1 VTDVEQLGRYVLDKK
16 LAQGGMAEV
25 FLARQLGPGGSE
37 KPCVVKRMLPHL
49 SEDMTFIEM
58 FLDEAKLA
66 ARLSHP
72 GIAQIIDFG
81 RENDTFFLAL
91 EYVAGQNLKQVLEAR
106 MARGRPVPLPVAAR
120 LVSLVAQAL
129 DYAHHAIDEKGQPLD
144 LIHRD
149 VSPQNVMVA
158 ANGEVKLIDFG
169 IAKAK
174 TDSHRTVAGTLKGK
188 YAYMSPEQLRT
199 SKIDQRTD
207 IYALGLVL
215 YELITGHPAV
225 PPNENMNALLMAA
238 AQRKYAPI
246 DQYRPETPLPLRR
259 VLDKA
264 LALEPKDRFQ
274 KARDMSSA
282 LEEYLSNAGI
292 KVRSSDLAAL
302 VVDQAAI
309 TTDPIARSAPPVA
322 SIDEDVPPTMVSG
335 GEPETIRDELAPP
348 GLRRSVRSALET
360 VASRKGPADRT
371 PISGSYGVDPSMEP
385 TPVVGT
391 PAVARRAV
399 SPAQTD
405 ESLMPTDPVRNAPDI
420 AEAMARPPK
429 QPSEPALA
437 AVTAPSMPNPMLQP
451 PPPAASPVPMP
462 LKTML
467 TPSPVTTGVIAAPPQ
482 SKKPARRWPWVLL
495 ILVLLP
501 IGAAASV
508 IAFLPV
514 DSPLRAR
521 VVEVVGPLLQKLKR

>member
-1 VTDVEQLGRYVLDKK
+1 MEQLGRYVLDKK

-25 FLARQLGPGGSE
+25 FLARQLGPGGFE

-66 ARLSHP
+66 ARLAHP

-81 RENDTFFLAL
+81 RENNTFFLAL

-106 MARGRPVPLPVAAR
+106 LARQRPVPLPVAAR

-215 YELITGHPAV
+215 YELITSHPAV
-225 PPNENMNALLMAA
+225 PPNDNMNALLMAA
-238 AQRKYAPI
+238 AQRKYAPV
-246 DQYRPETPLPLRR
+246 DQFRPETPLPLRK

-282 LEEYLSNAGI
+282 LEEYLSGAGI
-292 KVRSSDLAAL
+292 KVKPSDLAAL
-302 VVDQAAI
+302 VIDQAAI
-309 TTDPIARSAPPVA
+309 TTDPMAKSAPPVA
-322 SIDEDVPPTMVSG
+322 G
-335 GEPETIRDELAPP
+335 
-348 GLRRSVRSALET
+348 
-360 VASRKGPADRT
+360 
-371 PISGSYGVDPSMEP
+371 
-385 TPVVGT
+385 
-391 PAVARRAV
+391 
-399 SPAQTD
+399 
-405 ESLMPTDPVRNAPDI
+405 N
-420 AEAMARPPK
+420 
-429 QPSEPALA
+429 
-437 AVTAPSMPNPMLQP
+437 
-451 PPPAASPVPMP
+451 
-462 LKTML
+462 
-467 TPSPVTTGVIAAPPQ
+467 
-482 SKKPARRWPWVLL
+482 
-495 ILVLLP
+495 
-501 IGAAASV
+501 
-508 IAFLPV
+508 
-514 DSPLRAR
+514 
-521 VVEVVGPLLQKLKR
+521 